1 MSAER
6 VPAGGQGAT
15 IWLTGLPSA
24 GKSTIARLLAPRLQA
39 SGHPV
44 EILDGDEV
52 RERLSKGLGF
62 SREDRDENIRRIAY
76 VARLL
81 TRAGAM
87 VIVAAVSPY
96 RAARDEAR
104 AEIGRFLE
112 VHVDCPVE
120 ECINRDVKGLYRRA
134 LNGEVPRFTGVSDPY
149 EPPERPEVVVA
160 TRDQTPAQ
168 STEAILNVMQLL
180 GYLPAGMFGSFT
192 PEEESRVVARLKSL
206 GYLQ

>member
-1 MSAER
+1 MSLATPRRE
-6 VPAGGQGAT
+6 QGVT

-24 GKSTIARLLAPRLQA
+24 GKSTIARLLASRLE
-39 SGHPV
+39 GKGFPV

-62 SREDRDENIRRIAY
+62 SREDRDENIRRISY

-81 TRAGAM
+81 TRAGGV

-96 RAARDEAR
+96 RAARDAAR
-104 AEIGRFLE
+104 DEIRRFIE

-120 ECINRDVKGLYRRA
+120 ECIQRDVKGLYKKA
-134 LNGEVPRFTGVSDPY
+134 LAGQVPRFTGVSDPY
-149 EPPERPEVVVA
+149 ESPLKPEVVLRTAEERPEQSV
-160 TRDQTPAQ
+160 QT
-168 STEAILNVMQLL
+168 ILNVLQIL
-180 GYLPAGMFGSFT
+180 GFLPAGLFEAFT
-192 PEEESRVVARLKSL
+192 PEEEAKVVARLKSL